1 MPDSLKYS
9 VIIPAYNAEDTIE
22 RCLQSL
28 LVQKRD
34 DVEIIVVNDGST
46 DSSAEICKKYASL
59 NPEIK
64 YIEKENG
71 GVSSARNSALNIAQ
85 GDYITFVDS
94 DDWVSPEYFETIND
108 VLKDFNYD
116 FIRVSQL
123 TVNGDEYGKKLV
135 PAFNSLD
142 HKEIIQRLVSDMC
155 KKRIN
160 SPTGMFY
167 KRQIIEE
174 KSIRFK
180 EDIEVGED
188 RTFNIQYALNIKSYR
203 VLEHPLY
210 IICLENEASLSRKKR
225 DDLDKQIEKAEEHL
239 KEVLMKSN
247 LSEEEKI
254 KIIEAIN
261 FDNLRAVYTKAKYL
275 HRNKLPYLKRLKELN
290 KYCKQVNDKN
300 FSYPSDKFCTL
311 IKLPVTLKITPL
323 IDAMGWVLTR

>member
-1 MPDSLKYS
+1 MKIS
-9 VIIPAYNAEDTIE
+9 VIIPIYNAEKTLPK
-22 RCLQSL
+22 CLDSL
-28 LVQKRD
+28 LTQSCD
-34 DVEIIVVNDGST
+34 NIEIILVNDGSA
-46 DSSAEICKKYASL
+46 DSSAEICKNYASL
-59 NPEIK
+59 HPEIK
-64 YIEKENG
+64 YLEKENG
-71 GVSSARNSALNIAQ
+71 GVSTARNTGLDIAQ

-94 DDWVSPEYFETIND
+94 DDWVTPDYFETING
-108 VLKDFNYD
+108 VLKEFDYD
-116 FIRVSQL
+116 FIRFSQK
-123 TVNGDEYGKKLV
+123 TVKGDERSEKLV
-135 PAFNSLD
+135 PAFDSSN
-142 HKEIIQRLVSDMC
+142 HEEIIHRLVSDMC
-155 KKRIN
+155 KKHIN
-160 SPTGMFY
+160 TPNGMVY
-167 KRQIIEE
+167 KRKIIEE
-174 KSIRFK
+174 NAIRFK

-247 LSEEEKI
+247 LSKEEKI

>member
-28 LVQKRD
+28 LVQKRE

-46 DSSAEICKKYASL
+46 DKTANIINNIAATNKTVVCLHQA
-59 NPEIK
+59 
-64 YIEKENG
+64 NG
-71 GVSSARNSALNIAQ
+71 GVSSARNNGLAHAT
-85 GDYITFVDS
+85 GTYITFVDS
-94 DDWVSPEYFETIND
+94 DDWVSSDYFETING
-108 VLKDFNYD
+108 VLKDFDYD

-123 TVNGDEYGKKLV
+123 TVKGDEYGEKLV
-135 PAFNSLD
+135 PAFDSSN
-142 HKEIIQRLVSDMC
+142 HEEIIQRLVSDMC
-155 KKRIN
+155 QKHIN

-174 KSIRFK
+174 NAVRFK

-188 RTFNIQYALNIKSYR
+188 RTFNIQYALNIKSFR
-203 VLEHPLY
+203 VLENPLY
-210 IICLENEASLSRKKR
+210 IICLENETSLSRKKR
-225 DDLDKQIEKAEEHL
+225 DDLDEQIEKAEEHL
-239 KEVLMKSN
+239 REVLRESD
-247 LSEEEKI
+247 LSEEEKL

-275 HRNKLPYLKRLKELN
+275 HRNKLPYFKRLKELN

-300 FSYPSDKFCTL
+300 LTYPSGKFCTL
-311 IKLPVTLKITPL
+311 IKLPVVLKITPL